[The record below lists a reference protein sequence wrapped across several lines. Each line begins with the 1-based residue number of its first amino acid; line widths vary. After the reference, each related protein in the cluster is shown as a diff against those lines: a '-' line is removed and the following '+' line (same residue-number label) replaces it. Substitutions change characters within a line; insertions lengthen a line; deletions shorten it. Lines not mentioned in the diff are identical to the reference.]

1 MLRILERGQI
11 ETLAQREIPRIRP
24 PDRADVFAA
33 RARRLRQLGDDNTI
47 RDYLQLMAALAEAQN
62 NALGSVN
69 ATLPCEERIAHART
83 HGMPPTHAADW
94 PREKQ
99 WFRVLEQLC
108 DELAARHDFPASVR
122 DMCDS
127 LRRSQPA
134 QLERQADALLAEF
147 ATGGTS
153 PVTGIDVAAAPF
165 VMAALQVYWVDLA
178 SRLPVGNAVA
188 IDVPGLCP
196 TCGSLPVAS
205 VVRTDQRSQGYR
217 YLHCA
222 LCATEWHMVRVTCS
236 HCQST
241 QGITYQSIEGGSAAI
256 RAECCDECRTYRK
269 ILYQEKDSQVE
280 PVADDLASLGLDLLL
295 AEAGYHRGSGNPLL
309 WQSP

>member
-33 RARRLRQLGDDNTI
+33 RARRLRQLGAASPI
-47 RDYLQLMAALAEAQN
+47 HDYLQMMAALAEAQHG
-62 NALGSVN
+62 AL
-69 ATLPCEERIAHART
+69 
-83 HGMPPTHAADW
+83 ADLGAVVE
-94 PREKQ
+94 PRDNH
-99 WFRVLEQLC
+99 WCHVLVQLC
-108 DELAARHDFPASVR
+108 DVLAARQDFPAGVR
-122 DMCDS
+122 EVCDG
-127 LRRSQPA
+127 LRRSQPE
-134 QLERQADALLAEF
+134 QLEGQAAALLACLADGTAP
-147 ATGGTS
+147 ATE
-153 PVTGIDVAAAPF
+153 VDVAAAPF
-165 VMAALQVYWVDLA
+165 VTAALQVQWVHVA
-178 SRLPVGNAVA
+178 SRLPVETRVAVDA
-188 IDVPGLCP
+188 PGLCP

-241 QGITYQSIEGGSAAI
+241 QGITYQSIEGGPAAC
-256 RAECCDECRTYRK
+256 RAECCDGCRTYRK
-269 ILYQEKDSQVE
+269 ILYQEKDGQVE
-280 PVADDLASLGLDLLL
+280 PVADDLASLALDLLL